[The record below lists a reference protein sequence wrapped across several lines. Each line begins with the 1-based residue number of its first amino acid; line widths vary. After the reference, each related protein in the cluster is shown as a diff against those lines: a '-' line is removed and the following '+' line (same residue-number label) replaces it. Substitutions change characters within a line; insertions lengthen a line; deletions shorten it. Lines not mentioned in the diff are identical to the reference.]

1 MSAKRLTGRQ
11 ALAAWPDRLAAVNAE
26 PTDDNLQRLCSLLD
40 AIDRWVVQRWGT
52 AGHGDRRA
60 TLAAH
65 RREAR
70 AANRLVSEAAKTKRE
85 AAGRANR
92 AKQGPATSSERLPA
106 VPRVEIPE
114 DRASAA

>member
-1 MSAKRLTGRQ
+1 MSAQRLTGRQ
-11 ALAAWPDRLAAVNAE
+11 ALAVWPEHLAAVNAE
-26 PTDDNLQRLCSLLD
+26 PADDHLQRLCSLLA
-40 AIDRWVVQRWGT
+40 AIDRWVVQRWGA
-52 AGHGDRRA
+52 AGHDDRMA
-60 TLAAH
+60 DLAAR

-92 AKQGPATSSERLPA
+92 ARQGPATSSERLRA

-114 DRASAA
+114 DRGSAA

>member
-1 MSAKRLTGRQ
+1 MKRLTGRQ
-11 ALAAWPDRLAAVNAE
+11 ALATWPERLAAVNAE
-26 PTDDNLQRLCSLLD
+26 PTDDHLQRLCSLLD

-52 AGHGDRRA
+52 AGHDARLDE
-60 TLAAH
+60 LAAR

-70 AANRLVSEAAKTKRE
+70 AANRLVSEATKTKRE

-92 AKQGPATSSERLPA
+92 ATQGPATSSERLPG

-114 DRASAA
+114 DGASAA

>member
-1 MSAKRLTGRQ
+1 MSAQRLTGRQ
-11 ALAAWPDRLAAVNAE
+11 ALAIWPERLAGVEAE
-26 PTDDNLQRLCSLLD
+26 PADDHLQRLCTLLD

-52 AGHGDRRA
+52 AAHDERRDE
-60 TLAAH
+60 LAAR

-70 AANRLVSEAAKTKRE
+70 AANRLVAEAAKTKRE